1 MRGAASRGPFRTAA
15 WLAFALALLGAGAEP
30 ARGLTIEEALAAAV
44 RSNPTVRA
52 AREAARARHQ
62 DLPLALSAW
71 LPSIDFDAQVTH
83 EHLGSTGIR
92 RVTPVVTRI
101 TDTVVR
107 SPYTGQPEFVQGP
120 DLGLGLPTGRAEEE
134 DHFHLQTPT
143 ETTNAVTKSRFP
155 SSETER
161 QTLSLLYRQNLF
173 RNGADTARLRRAGA
187 GVRQSHALAEDA
199 EQTVLLQ
206 VAAAYLDSLRAGR
219 IATLR
224 GASFAAFDESVS
236 ETEAQFRIGD
246 RTRADV
252 AQARAERDVAAA
264 DVAAAEADLEIQ
276 RARLEMLIGLP
287 PRNLQPAGEPA
298 GLPLSLDAA
307 RAAASEWNPAAR
319 AALHALRAAEHGVR
333 AALGDLGPSVDLTG
347 RVTRTINHRG
357 VPSVVAPPVRTD
369 RSVTL
374 RLSVPLYQ
382 AGASGARLRQAKL
395 LRSQRRDE
403 WLAARRNAVQQAT
416 RAWRNFQAARLR
428 RQALS
433 AAVAASDIALEGIRR
448 QAAIGERTLREVLD
462 AKRNFA
468 ARQVSAF
475 QAERDVVFDAY
486 VLLGATGALTARM
499 REIEGTPDLGRE
511 AERARWAVMPGLLSA
526 FRTE

>member
-1 MRGAASRGPFRTAA
+1 MPGAAARGPLRAAA
-15 WLAFALALLGAGAEP
+15 WLAFVPALLCAVAEP
-30 ARGLTIEEALAAAV
+30 ARGLTIEEALAAAA
-44 RSNPTVRA
+44 RLNPTVRA

-62 DLPLALSAW
+62 DLPIALSAW

-83 EHLGSTGIR
+83 EHLGSTGMR
-92 RVTPVVTRI
+92 QTTPVVARVA
-101 TDTVVR
+101 DTVVR
-107 SPYTGQPEFVQGP
+107 SPHTGQPEFVQGP
-120 DLGLGLPTGRAEEE
+120 DLGLGLPTGRAEED
-134 DHFHLQTPT
+134 DHFHLRTPV
-143 ETTNAVTKSRFP
+143 ETRNVVTKLRFP
-155 SSETER
+155 STETER

-187 GVRQSHALAEDA
+187 GVRQSHALAEDT
-199 EQTVLLQ
+199 ERTVLLQ

-219 IATLR
+219 IAALR
-224 GASFAAFDESVS
+224 EASLAAFDESVS
-236 ETEAQFRIGD
+236 ETEAQYRIGD
-246 RTRADV
+246 RTEADV
-252 AQARAERDVAAA
+252 AQARAEREIAAA
-264 DVAAAEADLEIQ
+264 DVASAEADLEIL

-287 PRNLQPAGEPA
+287 PRNLRPAGEPA

-307 RAAASEWNPAAR
+307 RAAASERNPAVR

-347 RVTRTINHRG
+347 RVTRTINNRDI
-357 VPSVVAPPVRTD
+357 PSVFAPPVRTD

-374 RLSVPLYQ
+374 RLSLPLYQ

-403 WLAARRNAVQQAT
+403 WLVARRDAVQQAT
-416 RAWRNFQAARLR
+416 RAWRNLRAARLR
-428 RQALS
+428 GQALS
-433 AAVAASDIALEGIRR
+433 AAVTASRIALEGIRR

-462 AKRNFA
+462 ARRNLT
-468 ARQVSAF
+468 ARQVSVF
-475 QAERDVVFDAY
+475 QAERDLVFDAY

-499 REIEGTPDLGRE
+499 RGIEGAPDLGGE

-526 FRTE
+526 FGTE

>member
-1 MRGAASRGPFRTAA
+1 MPGAASGGLFRAAA
-15 WLAFALALLGAGAEP
+15 WLVFASALLGAGTGP

-62 DLPLALSAW
+62 DLPIALSAW
-71 LPSIDFDAQVTH
+71 LPSVDFDAEITH
-83 EHLGSTGIR
+83 DHVGSTGIR
-92 RVTPVVTRI
+92 QVTPVVTRI
-101 TDTVVR
+101 TDTKVR

-120 DLGLGLPTGRAEEE
+120 DLGFGLPTGRAEED

-143 ETTNAVTKSRFP
+143 ETTTIVTKFRSP
-155 SSETER
+155 SVETER
-161 QTLSLLYRQNLF
+161 QSLSLLYRQNLF
-173 RNGADTARLRRAGA
+173 RNGADTARLRRADA
-187 GVRQSHALAEDA
+187 GVRQSHAVAEDT

-206 VAAAYLDSLRAGR
+206 VAAAYLDSLQAGR
-219 IATLR
+219 IAALR
-224 GASFAAFDESVS
+224 EASFAAFEESVS
-236 ETEAQFRIGD
+236 ETEAQYRIGD

-264 DVAAAEADLEIQ
+264 DVASAEADLEIQ
-276 RARLEMLIGLP
+276 RSRLEMLIGLP
-287 PRNLQPAGEPA
+287 PRDLRPAGEPA

-307 RAAASEWNPAAR
+307 RAAASERNPQVR
-319 AALHALRAAEHGVR
+319 AASHALRAAEHGVR
-333 AALGDLGPSVDLTG
+333 AALGDLGPSLDLTG
-347 RVTRTINHRG
+347 RVTRTINHGG
-357 VPSVVAPPVRTD
+357 VPSVITPPVRTD

-374 RLSVPLYQ
+374 RFNVPLYR

-403 WLAARRNAVQQAT
+403 WLVAQRNAVQQAT
-416 RAWRNFQAARLR
+416 RAWRDLRAARLR

-433 AAVAASDIALEGIRR
+433 AAVSASGVALEGIRR

-462 AKRNFA
+462 AKRNFTV
-468 ARQVSAF
+468 RQISAL
-475 QAERDVVFDAY
+475 QAERDAVFGAY

-499 REIEGTPDLGRE
+499 RGIEGTPDLGRE

-526 FRTE
+526 FGTE